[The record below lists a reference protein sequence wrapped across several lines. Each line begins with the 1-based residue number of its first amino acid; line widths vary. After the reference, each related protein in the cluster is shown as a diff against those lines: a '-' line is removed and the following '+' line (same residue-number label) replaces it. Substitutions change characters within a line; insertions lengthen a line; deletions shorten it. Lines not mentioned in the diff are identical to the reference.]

1 MQYSTHTHT
10 KAGTLLWLAPNNT
23 RIPAYTHTGLT
34 VPYCLRRRTG
44 LYLAGTVQ
52 AALES
57 WLAKVV
63 SLQLALDDVGRVDAQ
78 PINRPCCTSSQHQW
92 GLTQFIS
99 TLQALTPA
107 TEMLS
112 ILRTARQPSAGDEQ
126 RQTRFCISTTPDAS
140 DACDYVT
147 KEVDGLM
154 QYQHN

>member
-1 MQYSTHTHT
+1 M
-10 KAGTLLWLAPNNT
+10 
-23 RIPAYTHTGLT
+23 HTGLT
-34 VPYCLRRRTG
+34 VQCCLRRRAG

-92 GLTQFIS
+92 SLTQLIS

-112 ILRTARQPSAGDEQ
+112 ALQRARQPSAGDEQ
-126 RQTRFCISTTPDAS
+126 RQTRFCIITPPDAS

-147 KEVDGLM
+147 KGVDGLM
-154 QYQHN
+154 QYPHN